1 MIRDRLKKFPSYFQ
15 PFDWHHMLVCV
26 PGMAACLLYGL
37 ISHDTV
43 SGAIGAG
50 AAFSVGFGLRRVRQF
65 RSMLGAVA
73 LMTAA
78 TLAGSLT
85 GGSFPV
91 FVLIAAAGAAGC
103 ACLALIDDD
112 FWWVAL
118 QANIA
123 LLVASHY
130 AGSVKIA
137 FVRASIV
144 LGAGL
149 VQMGLVW
156 GLDRLIPKSHP
167 PKNLANPVLNIPI
180 PATPAAMTIY
190 GAVSAASVVVALL
203 IAYGL
208 RLDKAY
214 WAPMTA
220 LIVLKP
226 KYHLTLQRGWER
238 LVGNLAGCA
247 AAIAVTFVLPPAQW
261 FDSVLA
267 VAGSGAAYALLKAR
281 YAAFSLAVSFT
292 AMMLLYTA
300 HVSALYG
307 AEQRLYATAIGG
319 LVAIAVMW
327 LASRTIAKDYRI

>member
-1 MIRDRLKKFPSYFQ
+1 MIRDRLKTLPSYFQ

-37 ISHDTV
+37 VTGDTV

-50 AAFSVGFGLRRVRQF
+50 SAFSVGFGLRRVRQF

-78 TLAGSLT
+78 TLIGSLT
-85 GGSFPV
+85 GGNFLA
-91 FVLIAAAGAAGC
+91 FVLIAGAGAAGC

-130 AGSVKIA
+130 AGSTRIA

-149 VQMGLVW
+149 VQMALVW

-167 PKNLANPVLNIPI
+167 KPVLNIPI
-180 PATPAAMTIY
+180 PATARAMAVY
-190 GAVSAASVVVALL
+190 GAVSAASVTAALL

-247 AAIAVTFVLPPAQW
+247 AAIAVTMVLPPAQW
-261 FDSVLA
+261 FDGVLA

-307 AEQRLYATAIGG
+307 SEQRLYATAIGG

-327 LASRTIAKDYRI
+327 LASRTVAKDYRI

>member
-1 MIRDRLKKFPSYFQ
+1 MIIDRLRRFPSYFQ
-15 PFDWHHMLVCV
+15 PFDWHHMVVCV

-37 ISHDTV
+37 ITHDTV
-43 SGAIGAG
+43 SAAIGAG
-50 AAFSVGFGLRRVRQF
+50 AAFSVGFGLRRQRQF

-78 TLAGSLT
+78 TLV
-85 GGSFPV
+85 GSFTGSYFPL
-91 FVLIAAAGAAGC
+91 FVLVAAAAAAGC

-112 FWWVAL
+112 IWWVAL
-118 QANIA
+118 QATIA

-130 AGSVKIA
+130 AGSPKIG

-149 VQMGLVW
+149 VQMLLVL
-156 GLDRLIPKSHP
+156 GFDRLIPLGHP
-167 PKNLANPVLNIPI
+167 KPVPNVPI
-180 PATPAAMTIY
+180 PPTKRAMTIY
-190 GAVSAASVVVALL
+190 GLVSALSVAVSIL

-226 KYHLTLQRGWER
+226 KFHLTRQRGWER
-238 LVGNLAGCA
+238 LLGNLAGCT
-247 AAIAVTFVLPPAQW
+247 AAIAVTFVLPPVQW
-261 FDSVLA
+261 FDSVLLVLA
-267 VAGSGAAYALLKAR
+267 AGVSYALLKAR

-307 AEQRLYATAIGG
+307 SEQRLYATAIGG
-319 LVAIAVMW
+319 LVAMAVMW
-327 LASRTIAKDYRI
+327 AASRTVARDYRI

>member
-1 MIRDRLKKFPSYFQ
+1 MIRDRLRKFPSYFQ
-15 PFDWHHMLVCV
+15 PFDWHHMVVCV

-37 ISHDTV
+37 VTHDTV

-50 AAFSVGFGLRRVRQF
+50 AAFSVGFGLRRVRPF
-65 RSMLGAVA
+65 MSMLGAVA

-78 TLAGSLT
+78 TLVGSLT
-85 GGSFPV
+85 GGFFLA
-91 FVLIAAAGAAGC
+91 FVLIAGLAAAGC
-103 ACLALIDDD
+103 ACLALIDED

-118 QANIA
+118 QATIA

-130 AGSVKIA
+130 AGSPKIA

-149 VQMGLVW
+149 AQMILVW
-156 GLDRLIPKSHP
+156 GLNRLIPQGHP
-167 PKNLANPVLNIPI
+167 KPVVNVPI
-180 PATPAAMTIY
+180 PATARAMTVY
-190 GAVSAASVVVALL
+190 GLVSALSVVAALL

-226 KYHLTLQRGWER
+226 KFHLTRQRGWER
-238 LVGNLAGCA
+238 LLGNLAGCA
-247 AAIAVTFVLPPAQW
+247 AAIAVTFVLPPVQG
-261 FDSVLA
+261 FDAVLA
-267 VAGSGAAYALLKAR
+267 VAGSGLSYALLKAR

-307 AEQRLYATAIGG
+307 SEQRLYATAIGG
-319 LVAIAVMW
+319 LVSMAVMG

>member
-15 PFDWHHMLVCV
+15 PFDWHHMLVCT
-26 PGMAACLLYGL
+26 PGMVACLLYGL

-50 AAFSVGFGLRRVRQF
+50 AAFSVGFGLRRARQF

-85 GGSFPV
+85 GGNFLV
-91 FVLIAAAGAAGC
+91 FVLLAGAAAAGC

-149 VQMGLVW
+149 VQMLLVW

-167 PKNLANPVLNIPI
+167 KPVLNIPI
-180 PATPAAMTIY
+180 PATPRAMTVY
-190 GAVSAASVVVALL
+190 GAVSAASVVAALL

-267 VAGSGAAYALLKAR
+267 VAGSGVAYALLRAR

-307 AEQRLYATAIGG
+307 SEQRLYATAIGG

-327 LASRTIAKDYRI
+327 LASRTVAKDYRL

>member
-1 MIRDRLKKFPSYFQ
+1 MIRDRLTRFLGYFQ
-15 PFDWHHMLVCV
+15 PFDWHHMVVCV

-37 ISHDTV
+37 ITHDTV

-50 AAFSVGFGLRRVRQF
+50 AAFSVGFGLRRIRPF
-65 RSMLGAVA
+65 RSMLGAAA

-78 TLAGSLT
+78 TLVGSLT
-85 GGSFPV
+85 GGFFLA
-91 FVLIAAAGAAGC
+91 FVLVAGAAAAGC
-103 ACLALIDDD
+103 ACLALIDEDG
-112 FWWVAL
+112 WWVSL
-118 QANIA
+118 QATIA

-130 AGSVKIA
+130 AGSTKIA
-137 FVRASIV
+137 FVRAAIV

-149 VQMGLVW
+149 AQMLLVW
-156 GLDRLIPKSHP
+156 GLNRLIPQGHP
-167 PKNLANPVLNIPI
+167 KPVANVPI
-180 PATPAAMTIY
+180 PATGRAMTTY
-190 GAVSAASVVVALL
+190 GLVSALSVVAALL

-226 KYHLTLQRGWER
+226 KFHLTRQRGWER
-238 LVGNLAGCA
+238 LLGNLAGCA
-247 AAIAVTFVLPPAQW
+247 AAIAVTFVLPPVQW

-281 YAAFSLAVSFT
+281 YATFSLAVGFT

-307 AEQRLYATAIGG
+307 SEQRLYATAIGG
-319 LVAIAVMW
+319 LVSIAVMW
-327 LASRTIAKDYRI
+327 LASRTVAKDYRI

>member
-1 MIRDRLKKFPSYFQ
+1 MIHPRLRKFLSYFQ
-15 PFDWHHMLVCV
+15 PFDWHHMAVCV

-37 ISHDTV
+37 ITRDTV
-43 SGAIGAG
+43 SAAIGAG

-65 RSMLGAVA
+65 RSMLGAAA

-78 TLAGSLT
+78 TLIGSLT
-85 GGSFPV
+85 GGYFLA
-91 FVLIAAAGAAGC
+91 FVLIAGAAAAGC
-103 ACLALIDDD
+103 ACLALIDEDW
-112 FWWVAL
+112 WWVAL
-118 QANIA
+118 QATIA

-130 AGSVKIA
+130 AGSPKIG

-149 VQMGLVW
+149 VQMLLVW

-167 PKNLANPVLNIPI
+167 KPVANIPI
-180 PATPAAMTIY
+180 PATPRAMTIY
-190 GAVSAASVVVALL
+190 GAVSAVSVVTALL

-226 KYHLTLQRGWER
+226 KFHLTRQRGWER
-238 LVGNLAGCA
+238 LLGNLAGCA
-247 AAIAVTFVLPPAQW
+247 AAIAVTFVLPPVQW

-267 VAGSGAAYALLKAR
+267 IAGSGAAYALLKAR

-307 AEQRLYATAIGG
+307 SEQRLYATAIGG

-327 LASRTIAKDYRI
+327 LASRTVAKDYLI

>member
-1 MIRDRLKKFPSYFQ
+1 MIRDRLTKFPSYFQ
-15 PFDWHHMLVCV
+15 PFDWHHMVVCV

-37 ISHDTV
+37 ITHDTV

-50 AAFSVGFGLRRVRQF
+50 AAFSVGFGLRRVRPF
-65 RSMLGAVA
+65 RSMLGAAA

-78 TLAGSLT
+78 TLIGSLT
-85 GGSFPV
+85 GGFFV
-91 FVLIAAAGAAGC
+91 AFVLIAGATAAGC
-103 ACLALIDDD
+103 ACLALIDEDW
-112 FWWVAL
+112 WWVAL
-118 QANIA
+118 QATIA

-130 AGSVKIA
+130 AGTPKIGL
-137 FVRASIV
+137 VRASIV

-149 VQMGLVW
+149 AQMVLVW
-156 GLDRLIPKSHP
+156 GLDRLIPKGH
-167 PKNLANPVLNIPI
+167 LAKPVPNVPI
-180 PATPAAMTIY
+180 PATARAMTIY
-190 GAVSAASVVVALL
+190 GLVSAVSVIAALL

-226 KYHLTLQRGWER
+226 KFHLTRQRGWER
-238 LVGNLAGCA
+238 LLGNLAGCT
-247 AAIAVTFVLPPAQW
+247 AAIAVTFVLPPVQW

-281 YAAFSLAVSFT
+281 YATFSLAVSFT

-307 AEQRLYATAIGG
+307 SEQRLYATAIGG
-319 LVAIAVMW
+319 LVSIGVMW
-327 LASRTIAKDYRI
+327 LASRTVAKDYRI

>member
-37 ISHDTV
+37 ITHDTV
-43 SGAIGAG
+43 SAAIGAG
-50 AAFSVGFGLRRVRQF
+50 SAFSVGFGLRRVRPF

-85 GGSFPV
+85 GGFFLA
-91 FVLIAAAGAAGC
+91 FVLIAGAAAAGC
-103 ACLALIDDD
+103 ACLALIDED
-112 FWWVAL
+112 FWWVSL
-118 QANIA
+118 QATIA

-130 AGSVKIA
+130 AGSTKIA

-149 VQMGLVW
+149 VQMLLVW

-167 PKNLANPVLNIPI
+167 TPVANIPI
-180 PATPAAMTIY
+180 PATARAMGIY
-190 GAVSAASVVVALL
+190 GAISALSVIAALL

-226 KYHLTLQRGWER
+226 KYHQTLQRGWER

-267 VAGSGAAYALLKAR
+267 VASSGIAYALLKAR

-292 AMMLLYTA
+292 VMMLLYTA
-300 HVSALYG
+300 HVSAIFG
-307 AEQRLYATAIGG
+307 SEQRIYATVLGG
-319 LVAIAVMW
+319 GISIAVMW
-327 LASRTIAKDYRI
+327 LASKTVARDFAI

>member
-1 MIRDRLKKFPSYFQ
+1 MIRDRLSKFPSYFQ
-15 PFDWHHMLVCV
+15 PLDWHHMVVCV

-50 AAFSVGFGLRRVRQF
+50 AAFSVGFGLRRVRPF
-65 RSMLGAVA
+65 YSMLGAAA

-78 TLAGSLT
+78 TLIGSLT
-85 GGSFPV
+85 GGFFLA
-91 FVLIAAAGAAGC
+91 FVLIAGLAAAGC
-103 ACLALIDDD
+103 ACLALIDEDW
-112 FWWVAL
+112 WWVAL
-118 QANIA
+118 QATIA

-130 AGSVKIA
+130 AGSPKIA

-149 VQMGLVW
+149 ARMVLVW
-156 GLDRLIPKSHP
+156 GLNRLIPQGHP
-167 PKNLANPVLNIPI
+167 KPVATVPI
-180 PATPAAMTIY
+180 PATVRAMTIY
-190 GAVSAASVVVALL
+190 GLVSAVSVVAALL

-226 KYHLTLQRGWER
+226 KFHLTRQRGWER
-238 LVGNLAGCA
+238 LLGNLAGCA
-247 AAIAVTFVLPPAQW
+247 AAIAVTFVLPPVQW

-281 YAAFSLAVSFT
+281 YATFSLAVGFT

-307 AEQRLYATAIGG
+307 SEQRLYATAIGG
-319 LVAIAVMW
+319 LVSIGVMW
-327 LASRTIAKDYRI
+327 LASRTVAKDYRI